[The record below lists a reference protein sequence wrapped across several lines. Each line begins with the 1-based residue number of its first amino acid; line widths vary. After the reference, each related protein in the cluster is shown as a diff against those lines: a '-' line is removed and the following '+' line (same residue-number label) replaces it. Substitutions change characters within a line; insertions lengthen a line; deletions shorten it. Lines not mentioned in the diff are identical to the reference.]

1 VKEAVFLADRVLVMS
16 PRPGKIVEALTIPL
30 PRPRRLDLL
39 ADETFM
45 ALCQHLRRHFIHA

>member
-1 VKEAVFLADRVLVMS
+1 MS